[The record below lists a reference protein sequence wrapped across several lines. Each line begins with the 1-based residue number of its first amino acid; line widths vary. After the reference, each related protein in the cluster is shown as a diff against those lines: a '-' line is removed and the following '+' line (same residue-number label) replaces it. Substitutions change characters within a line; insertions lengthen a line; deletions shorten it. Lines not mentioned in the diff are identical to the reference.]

1 MYTHQLC
8 FVHTTCPSQSLPMG
22 ILMRQLHGYTQL
34 LQRRVITTAA
44 TQVFQTIHHVRASD
58 QEAEPAH
65 RAPRV
70 RRRGLRGGAGDV
82 QGSDR
87 CGDADG
93 RASSDLLRGR
103 VPVRVPL
110 RVNSDL
116 LKRGCDG
123 LMRMVSFTTRIL
135 QKLNLEVAGVHLLR
149 TYISTIRRCK

>member
-1 MYTHQLC
+1 MHRIHVLG
-8 FVHTTCPSQSLPMG
+8 LERAG
-22 ILMRQLHGYTQL
+22 ERLEAQL
-34 LQRRVITTAA
+34 L
-44 TQVFQTIHHVRASD
+44 HEPVRALRL
-58 QEAEPAH
+58 QKMAPGVRGEPTFH
-65 RAPRV
+65 G
-70 RRRGLRGGAGDV
+70 RGLRWGEGDV

-123 LMRMVSFTTRIL
+123 PDTVNW
-135 QKLNLEVAGVHLLR
+135 KLNLEVAGVHLLR